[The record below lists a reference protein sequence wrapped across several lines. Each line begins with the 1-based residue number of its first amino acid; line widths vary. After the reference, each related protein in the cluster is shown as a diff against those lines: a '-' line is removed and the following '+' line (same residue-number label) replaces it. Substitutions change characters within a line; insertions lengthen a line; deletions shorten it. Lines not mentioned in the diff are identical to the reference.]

1 MDTPAQTSLRGTT
14 LTPSPSVLL
23 RAAVVGVALS
33 GASALVWAGV
43 LAGGTAQGFAIAGA
57 VVALAGA
64 LVWEFRPR
72 VGYAILAG
80 DGAAVMIA
88 SVFALLAQGT
98 VPWVLVAFWGG
109 TAVVLAALLH
119 LIGGDGPERS
129 TTVTVVAVISLL
141 ALSALGLGEYVRSTW
156 TPGELAMLRGLPVY
170 GAGQPGPAAAVK
182 TSAPVSGGEWGASWS
197 VVTTEPVGQFSR
209 MRQRLTADGW
219 SVESRSDTSL
229 RAEKDGYRLE
239 LEASVSPE
247 PIAPNLRTKPVTAGD
262 AFVMH
267 LIAHVSENP
276 QAGDER

>member
-1 MDTPAQTSLRGTT
+1 
-14 LTPSPSVLL
+14 VLL

-33 GASALVWAGV
+33 GASALVWAGM

-57 VVALAGA
+57 AVALAGA
-64 LVWEFRPR
+64 LVWEFGPR
-72 VGYAILAG
+72 AGYAILAG
-80 DGAAVMIA
+80 DGVAVMIA
-88 SVFALLAQGT
+88 SVFALLVQGT

-119 LIGGDGPERS
+119 LVGGDGPERS

-141 ALSALGLGEYVRSTW
+141 ALSALGLGEYVRMAW
-156 TPGELAMLRGLPVY
+156 TPGELAMLRGMPVY
-170 GAGQPGPAAAVK
+170 GEGESSPAATVR

-197 VVTTEPVGQFSR
+197 VVATEPAEQFSR

-219 SVESRSDTSL
+219 SVESQSSTSL

-247 PIAPNLRTKPVTAGD
+247 PIAPNLRANPVAAGD

-267 LIAHVSENP
+267 LIARVSENP
-276 QAGDER
+276 AAADER